1 MIKVFEPTI
10 TLKDKF
16 SILKNLYSTSI
27 SGNSPVINSF
37 EQKLADNF
45 DRKFSVATSNGS
57 TALEVAIA
65 SLNLKKNSEVVVP
78 SFTIISCLSAI
89 IRNNLKP
96 VFCDIDPD
104 SWNMRLEDLTK
115 VITKNTKAVL
125 MVHTYGLTS
134 EAVKI
139 QNFCSENEI
148 ILIEDAAEAHG
159 QEVDNKKCGSF
170 GKVSTLSFYANK
182 HITTGEGG
190 AVLTDSEEIYLK
202 IKKMVNLDF
211 GQENRFNHEHL
222 YWNFRMSGLQAS
234 LGLSQINN
242 LRKTIDSKINQA
254 KIYDEYLSKIDEYVQ
269 IPLTKNNFSENH
281 YWVYGIVI
289 KKEGLRDKLMQY
301 LLENNIQTRQFFWP
315 LHLQKSLP
323 ENLKN
328 KDLNLKNSEYIGRN
342 GLYLPVGRH
351 VKKKHQ
357 KFIYEKIRIFFE
369 SNLSN

>member
-1 MIKVFEPTI
+1 MIRVFEPTI
-10 TLKDKF
+10 TFKDKF
-16 SILKNLYSTSI
+16 SVLKNLYSTSI

-45 DRKFSVATSNGS
+45 DRKYSVATSNGS

-65 SLNLKKNSEVVVP
+65 SFISKKDSEVVVP

-96 VFCDIDPD
+96 VFCDVDPN
-104 SWNMRLEDLTK
+104 SWNMRLEDITK
-115 VITKNTKAVL
+115 VITENTKAVL
-125 MVHTYGLTS
+125 MVHTYGLTA

-139 QNFCSENEI
+139 QNFCSQNEI

-159 QEVDNKKCGSF
+159 QIVDNKKCGSF

-182 HITTGEGG
+182 HVTTGEGG
-190 AVLTDSEEIYLK
+190 AVLTDSKEIYLK

-211 GQENRFNHEHL
+211 GDENRFNHEHL

-234 LGLSQINN
+234 LGLSQIDN
-242 LRKTIDSKINQA
+242 LRKTIDKKINQA
-254 KIYDEYLSKIDEYVQ
+254 KVYDEYFSKIGEHVQ
-269 IPLTKNNFSENH
+269 IPLTKNEFSKNH

-289 KKEGLRDKLMQY
+289 KKEGVRDKLMKY
-301 LLENNIQTRQFFWP
+301 LLESNIQTRQFFWP

-323 ENLKN
+323 ENLKSKN
-328 KDLNLKNSEYIGRN
+328 VILKNSEYIGRN
-342 GLYLPVGRH
+342 GLYLPIGRH
-351 VKKKHQ
+351 VRDKQQ
-357 KFIYEKIRIFFE
+357 KFIYEKIRIFLE
-369 SNLSN
+369 SN